1 MNNPGAPGALEA
13 KNIHK
18 AYFHS
23 GSDLQILKGIN
34 LFLPA
39 GSFTALVGPSG
50 AGKSTLLHILGG
62 LDRPTEGQVLVGGRN
77 IYGMDDAAL
86 CALRANRIGFIFQ
99 FYHLLPEFTVLENV
113 MLAAHIAGG
122 RSSFETEKE
131 AKELLRS
138 VGMEKRASH
147 FPSQLSGG
155 EQQRAAVARALIN
168 RPEFLLCDEP
178 TGNLDSVSGA
188 EVTDL
193 LKRINREKGTTLVLV
208 THNQELARVAE
219 AVYSLRDGLLHAT
232 KAVHAPQAVA
242 HR

>member
-1 MNNPGAPGALEA
+1 
-13 KNIHK
+13 
-18 AYFHS
+18 
-23 GSDLQILKGIN
+23 
-34 LFLPA
+34 
-39 GSFTALVGPSG
+39 
-50 AGKSTLLHILGG
+50 
-62 LDRPTEGQVLVGGRN
+62 LVGGRN

-232 KAVHAPQAVA
+232 KAVHAPQTVA